1 MAYYRVQLIATTQK
15 TNEYLVQADSGE
27 EAANKANAALAFAPL
42 PDGVVRVGNYE
53 EHTLHCSHTPTT
65 AGEFQMA
72 ARV

>member
-27 EAANKANAALAFAPL
+27 EAVNKANATLAAKTP
-42 PDGVVRVGNYE
+42 PDGVARVGNYE
-53 EHTLHCSHTPTT
+53 EHTLNCSHTPTT